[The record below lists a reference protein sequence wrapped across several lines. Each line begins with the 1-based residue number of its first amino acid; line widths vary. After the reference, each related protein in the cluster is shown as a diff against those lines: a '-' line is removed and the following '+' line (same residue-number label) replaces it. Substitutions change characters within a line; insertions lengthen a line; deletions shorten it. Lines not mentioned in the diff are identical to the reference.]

1 MAKDYT
7 NQHIVP
13 KRYLDRFGRKD
24 GKRTIIGTR
33 IVSKG
38 KVRFFEDSTT
48 NVGYIKDY
56 YNVTDKDDPKY
67 WEHFFAREID
77 TICGQPMSNIITKI
91 TLSRPNTIVLSTQD
105 KKVLSKLIV
114 AQMMRV
120 PEAIDYVKYKL
131 YPKIAEQVKKEMLSS
146 LPPVLVEKFRDQ
158 IMKTDFTEQYR
169 KELMFNHFFDPENF
183 DRYCEVLQHSV
194 WVIHVNT
201 KRDIM
206 PFMTSDNPVLVEGI
220 GKDETGLFL
229 NGLGSPTTCIFYP
242 LSPDIAL
249 GIYSRYGIMG
259 IVADKYDGRK
269 TMCSEMQ
276 FIVEKNVKIIAQAY
290 NHAFIPQPLYDEFSS
305 KKI

>member
-1 MAKDYT
+1 MKKILVTGGAGYIGSHTCVELIKAGYD
-7 NQHIVP
+7 IVVLDNLSNSCEVS
-13 KRYLDRFGRKD
+13 LDRVEAITG
-24 GKRTIIGTR
+24 
-33 IVSKG
+33 
-38 KVRFFEDSTT
+38 
-48 NVGYIKDY
+48 
-56 YNVTDKDDPKY
+56 
-67 WEHFFAREID
+67 
-77 TICGQPMSNIITKI
+77 TKI
-91 TLSRPNTIVLSTQD
+91 
-105 KKVLSKLIV
+105 KF
-114 AQMMRV
+114 
-120 PEAIDYVKYKL
+120 YKGDIL
-131 YPKIAEQVKKEMLSS
+131 D
-146 LPPVLVEKFRDQ
+146 RDILNQ
-158 IMKTDFTEQYR
+158 IMETDFTEQYR

-269 TMCSEMQ
+269 TMCGEMQ